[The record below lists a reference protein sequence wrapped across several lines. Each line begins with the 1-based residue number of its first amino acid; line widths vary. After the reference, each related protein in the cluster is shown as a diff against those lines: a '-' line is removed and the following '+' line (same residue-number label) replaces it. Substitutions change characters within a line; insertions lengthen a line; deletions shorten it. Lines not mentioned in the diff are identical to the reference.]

1 MGKPNPSSPSL
12 LFLQTA
18 TAAALLAPLLS
29 AGVHAWNAD
38 VHNQIGFMAESLLTP
53 STSHVLSQIL
63 AAEPQYGGSIG
74 RAAAWADEFA
84 HTEEG
89 KYSAQWHYVDSAD
102 HPPELCSVYYDRDCT
117 RGGCV
122 VSAIAN
128 QTVRLE
134 ECVDAVRRSGQ
145 LPPGRRRRR
154 RSSES
159 LDVDEDVDV
168 DVGIECARALKWVV
182 HFIGDITQ
190 PLHASGE
197 AAGGNGYDVIFNGSE
212 TNLHSVWDGH
222 IIYAL
227 SNQTDPPRFSNQSIA
242 PFFTS
247 LLARI
252 HADSFPE
259 PVAAWTACA
268 DPSTPVAC
276 ALSWA
281 RESNAWTCD
290 YVYSQVINGTGV
302 DLDLGYAEGAY
313 PIVAVQVAK
322 AAVRLGTWLN
332 RVVEGRY
339 RRDREVV
346 LRTNPSWVGGPSG
359 GA

>member
-1 MGKPNPSSPSL
+1 MGRPNPSSLSL
-12 LFLQTA
+12 KSTA
-18 TAAALLAPLLS
+18 FAALTTILQIQPTT
-29 AGVHAWNAD
+29 AWNAD
-38 VHNQIGFMAESLLTP
+38 IHNQIGFMAESFLTP
-53 STSHVLSQIL
+53 YTSHVLSRIL

-84 HTEEG
+84 HTDEG
-89 KYSAQWHYVDSAD
+89 GYSFQWHWVDSAD
-102 HPPELCSVYYDRDCT
+102 HPPEHCSVYYNRDCT

-134 ECVDAVRRSGQ
+134 ECVDEVKRNGR
-145 LPPGRRRRR
+145 LPGRRS
-154 RSSES
+154 SSES
-159 LDVDEDVDV
+159 QSEYVDEDV

-182 HFIGDITQ
+182 HFIGDIAQ
-190 PLHASGE
+190 PLHASGD
-197 AAGGNGYDVIFNGSE
+197 ASGGNAYDVIFNGSE

-222 IIYAL
+222 IIYTL
-227 SNQTDPPRFSNQSIA
+227 SNLTFPTPTTGFPNTTIA
-242 PFFTS
+242 PFFTT
-247 LLARI
+247 LLSRI

-259 PVAAWTACA
+259 PVSTWTACT
-268 DPSTPVAC
+268 DPSTPLAC
-276 ALSWA
+276 GLAWA

-302 DLDLGYAEGAY
+302 DLATSGYAEGAY
-313 PIVAVQVAK
+313 PIVEVQVAK

-339 RRDREVV
+339 EREREVV
-346 LRTNPSWVGGPSG
+346 LRTNPSWVGGPNG